1 LNVIKLSLV
10 IAAMVAASSAS
21 AYTMSVTSGAY
32 STQAGALTDTF
43 DAGAAITLNRSGGA
57 LYTASTS
64 GVTAVPPGSTG
75 NFWSVGTSPAAQQGP
90 GWIDLSSMPAS
101 YYGFLW
107 GSPDTYNTV
116 TFFDGSTVIASLTG
130 SDVFNPANGAQG
142 PLNGGQYFNF
152 FAGAGE
158 VITKVEF
165 QSSQNAFETDN
176 HAVIAAVPEP
186 ATLGLLGLGLA
197 GVGLIRRRRA
207 S

>member
-1 LNVIKLSLV
+1 LIVIKLCLV
-10 IAAMVAASSAS
+10 IAAMIAASSAS
-21 AYTMSVTSGAY
+21 ASGAY

-57 LYTASTS
+57 LYTSSTS
-64 GVTAVPPGSTG
+64 DLTAVPPGSTG

-90 GWIDLSSMPAS
+90 GWIDLSGMPAS

-107 GSPDTYNTV
+107 GSPDTYHTV

-130 SDVFNPANGAQG
+130 SDVVNPANGAQG

-186 ATLGLLGLGLA
+186 ATLGLLGPGLA
-197 GVGLIRRRRA
+197 GVGHIRRRKA